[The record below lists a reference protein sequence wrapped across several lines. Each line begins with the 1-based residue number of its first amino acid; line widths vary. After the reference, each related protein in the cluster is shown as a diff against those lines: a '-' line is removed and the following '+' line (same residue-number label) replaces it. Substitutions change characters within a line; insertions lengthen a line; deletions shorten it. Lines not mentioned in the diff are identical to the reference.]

1 MNIRNYTEVSFK
13 NAKNITKKTLVI
25 NKLLKP
31 TLIPNL
37 EQKTNILFQD
47 PESYLKFPNE
57 TQFQFVVGR
66 KPKGPRFN
74 SEKQLIP
81 YSIVG
86 TLLGKEPRKVVRKK
100 SLISKA
106 TPIASS
112 KSLRKSLRLTKM
124 KFSPAINNETPK
136 KEDKKKKKSD
146 YRENLTYTE
155 IFNIFNKSKK
165 RINKNKIENL
175 VNEKKLFKEIPKVMH
190 KYINEPLSQQE
201 RSLKSNEKY
210 NNILKNI
217 ENNISKTLN
226 NKNKSKKYYND
237 SKSHENNIY
246 NSSDLMKYSGT
257 EYRTIVEKKNFYEKK
272 KNPIFILNNHV
283 QNWEMSLRR
292 PKNFIGERREY
303 LNVRTDNNPY
313 WIVLNEKNPLEDEKI
328 VNTYLNN
335 NLNKGIYLKNFYNT
349 SYFKTFVKPLD
360 LSNNRNNSND
370 IDYLQIRGKKLIDI
384 EEKMALQMK
393 GNIRMIDM
401 KYDKDSIKDMIF
413 KENYSINK
421 HSFSK

>member
-1 MNIRNYTEVSFK
+1 MNIRNYTQVSFK
-13 NAKNITKKTLVI
+13 NTKNFPKKTLVI
-25 NKLLKP
+25 NKLQKP

-37 EQKTNILFQD
+37 EEKTNILFQD

-57 TQFQFVVGR
+57 THFQFVVGR

-86 TLLGKEPRKVVRKK
+86 ALMGKEPRKVVRKK
-100 SLISKA
+100 SIVSKN
-106 TPIASS
+106 TPIVSS
-112 KSLRKSLRLTKM
+112 KSVRKSMRASKI
-124 KFSPAINNETPK
+124 KFSPVTINEIPK
-136 KEDKKKKKSD
+136 KEEKKKKRA
-146 YRENLTYTE
+146 YIENLTYTE

-175 VNEKKLFKEIPKVMH
+175 VSEKKLYKEIPKVMH
-190 KYINEPLSQQE
+190 KYINEPLTQQE

-210 NNILKNI
+210 NNILKKI

-226 NKNKSKKYYND
+226 NKNKSRKYYND
-237 SKSHENNIY
+237 SKSYENNIY

-292 PKNFIGERREY
+292 PKNFVGKRREY
-303 LNVRTDNNPY
+303 LNIRTDTNPY
-313 WIVLNEKNPLEDEKI
+313 WIVLTEKNPLEDEKI

-335 NLNKGIYLKNFYNT
+335 NTNKGIYLKNFYNT

-360 LSNNRNNSND
+360 LNNNRNNSNNSD
-370 IDYLQIRGKKLIDI
+370 FLQIKGKKLIDI

-393 GNIRMIDM
+393 GNIKMIDM
-401 KYDKDSIKDMIF
+401 KYDKDSIKDMNF
-413 KENYSINK
+413 KTNYSINK

>member
-1 MNIRNYTEVSFK
+1 MNIRNFTQVSFK
-13 NAKNITKKTLVI
+13 NTKNAPKKTLII

-37 EQKTNILFQD
+37 EEKTNTLFQD

-57 TQFQFVVGR
+57 THFQFVVGR

-86 TLLGKEPRKVVRKK
+86 TLMGKEPRKAVRKK
-100 SLISKA
+100 SIVSKT

-112 KSLRKSLRLTKM
+112 KSVRKSMRVSKL
-124 KFSPAINNETPK
+124 KFSPVTINEIPK
-136 KEDKKKKKSD
+136 KEDKKKKRT
-146 YRENLTYTE
+146 YIENLTYTE

-175 VNEKKLFKEIPKVMH
+175 VNDKKLYKEIPKVMH
-190 KYINEPLSQQE
+190 KYINEPLIQQE

-210 NNILKNI
+210 NNILKKI

-226 NKNKSKKYYND
+226 NKNKT
-237 SKSHENNIY
+237 KSYENNIY

-303 LNVRTDNNPY
+303 LNIRTDTNPY
-313 WIVLNEKNPLEDEKI
+313 WIVLTEKNPLENEKI

-335 NLNKGIYLKNFYNT
+335 NTNKGIYLKNFYNT

-360 LSNNRNNSND
+360 LTNNRNNSNED
-370 IDYLQIRGKKLIDI
+370 FLQINGKKLIDI
-384 EEKMALQMK
+384 EEKIALQMK
-393 GNIRMIDM
+393 GNIKMFDM
-401 KYDKDSIKDMIF
+401 KYDKDSIKDINF
-413 KENYSINK
+413 KTNYSINK

>member
-1 MNIRNYTEVSFK
+1 MNIRNFTQVSFK
-13 NAKNITKKTLVI
+13 NTKNAPKKTLII

-37 EQKTNILFQD
+37 EEKTNTLFQD

-57 TQFQFVVGR
+57 THFQFVVGR

-86 TLLGKEPRKVVRKK
+86 TLMGKEPRKAVRKK
-100 SLISKA
+100 SIVSKT

-112 KSLRKSLRLTKM
+112 KSVRKSMRVSKL
-124 KFSPAINNETPK
+124 KFSPVTINEIPK
-136 KEDKKKKKSD
+136 KEDKKKKRT
-146 YRENLTYTE
+146 YIENLTYTE

-175 VNEKKLFKEIPKVMH
+175 VNDKKLYKEIPKVMH
-190 KYINEPLSQQE
+190 KYINEPLTQQE

-210 NNILKNI
+210 NSILKKI

-226 NKNKSKKYYND
+226 NKNKT
-237 SKSHENNIY
+237 KSYENNIY

-303 LNVRTDNNPY
+303 LNIRTDTNPY
-313 WIVLNEKNPLEDEKI
+313 WIVLTEKNPLENEKI
-328 VNTYLNN
+328 VNTYLNTN
-335 NLNKGIYLKNFYNT
+335 TNKGIYLKNFYNT

-360 LSNNRNNSND
+360 LTNNRNNSNED
-370 IDYLQIRGKKLIDI
+370 FLQINGKKLIDI
-384 EEKMALQMK
+384 EEKIALQMK
-393 GNIRMIDM
+393 GNIKMFDM
-401 KYDKDSIKDMIF
+401 KYDKDSIKDMNF
-413 KENYSINK
+413 KTNYSINK

>member
-1 MNIRNYTEVSFK
+1 MNIRNYTQVSFK
-13 NAKNITKKTLVI
+13 NFPKKTLII
-25 NKLLKP
+25 NKLIKP

-37 EQKTNILFQD
+37 EQKTNTLFLD
-47 PESYLKFPNE
+47 PDSYLKFPNE
-57 TQFQFVVGR
+57 TNFQFVVGR

-74 SEKQLIP
+74 SDKQLIP

-86 TLLGKEPRKVVRKK
+86 AFMGKEPKKVVRKK
-100 SLISKA
+100 SMVSKT
-106 TPIASS
+106 TPIVSS
-112 KSLRKSLRLTKM
+112 KSVRKSLRLSKMM
-124 KFSPAINNETPK
+124 KFSPVTINELPK
-136 KEDKKKKKSD
+136 KEDKKKKRT

-155 IFNIFNKSKK
+155 IFNIFNSSKK
-165 RINKNKIENL
+165 RINKNKIDNL
-175 VNEKKLFKEIPKVMH
+175 VSEKTLYKEIPKVMH

-210 NNILKNI
+210 NNILKKI

-226 NKNKSKKYYND
+226 NKNKGRKYYND
-237 SKSHENNIY
+237 SKSYENNIY

-272 KNPIFILNNHV
+272 KNPILTLNNHV

-292 PKNFIGERREY
+292 PKNFIGKRREY
-303 LNVRTDNNPY
+303 LNIRTDTNPY
-313 WIVLNEKNPLEDEKI
+313 WIVLTEKNPLEDEKI
-328 VNTYLNN
+328 INTYLNN
-335 NLNKGIYLKNFYNT
+335 NINKGIYLKNFYNT

-360 LSNNRNNSND
+360 MTNNRNNSND
-370 IDYLQIRGKKLIDI
+370 IDFLQIKGKKLIDI

-393 GNIRMIDM
+393 GNIKMIDM
-401 KYDKDSIKDMIF
+401 KYDKDSIKDMNF
-413 KENYSINK
+413 KTNYSINK